1 MDSKEKR
8 DLYSKFHQ
16 LQHGRQHPAEPH
28 LDSYSEGWD
37 GHKVR
42 QEDVGTYR
50 FGGVLLSRAGVN
62 GHWLRRICRRLVRE
76 ELRGFNSHYAGVVGA
91 TFGFAMLELCED
103 VEAAK
108 ASILAEEAQQHDQF
122 DIDSE
127 KLAEYVFDKYGGE

>member
-1 MDSKEKR
+1 M
-8 DLYSKFHQ
+8 
-16 LQHGRQHPAEPH
+16 
-28 LDSYSEGWD
+28 
-37 GHKVR
+37 
-42 QEDVGTYR
+42 YR

-62 GHWLRRICRRLVRE
+62 GYWLRRICRRLVRE

-127 KLAEYVFDKYGGE
+127 KLAEYVFDKYGGEQA